1 MTHPL
6 SKPLDLPCGA
16 TLSNRICKAAM
27 SEGLADANNHATPRL
42 ETLYRRWSNSGAGL
56 LLSGNVQVDRWHLE
70 RPGNIV
76 LDDESG
82 MAALTAMAKAGT
94 AGGAHF
100 WLQLSHTGR
109 QVSDAINPAP
119 LAPSSVEI
127 DVPRGLGFT
136 FAPPKEMTEAD
147 IHKVIGQFAFSA
159 RQARV
164 AGFTGVQ
171 LHAAHGYLLSQFLSP
186 LSNRRTDQWGGSLEN
201 RSRFLLE
208 VIAAVRSAV
217 GPDFPIAVK
226 LNSADFQRGGFSF
239 EDSQIVAGWLDQAGV
254 DLIEISGGTYE
265 QPKMANIEG
274 MEPAFDPTIAK
285 STRDREA
292 FFARF
297 APEMRRNVKRAK
309 LMVTG
314 GFRSVEGMADAI
326 ANDGIDLIGLGRP
339 LCLYPDVPGA
349 LLRGELDQFEPWEH
363 RLRLGPGLL
372 GPSSSITLIKAING
386 FGTMNWYNEQLIRIA
401 NGQGP
406 DPRMNFFTAF
416 LRGASRE
423 KRVARALQSEKAS

>member
-217 GPDFPIAVK
+217 GPDFPIGIK
-226 LNSADFQRGGFSF
+226 LNSSDFQKGGFTNA
-239 EDSQIVAGWLDQAGV
+239 ECIQLVHILNDSTLD
-254 DLIEISGGTYE
+254 LLELSGGSLE
-265 QPKMANIEG
+265 QPKVVGLALKEEG
-274 MEPAFDPTIAK
+274 E
-285 STRDREA
+285 
-292 FFARF
+292 
-297 APEMRRNVKRAK
+297 
-309 LMVTG
+309 
-314 GFRSVEGMADAI
+314 
-326 ANDGIDLIGLGRP
+326 DL
-339 LCLYPDVPGA
+339 
-349 LLRGELDQFEPWEH
+349 
-363 RLRLGPGLL
+363 
-372 GPSSSITLIKAING
+372 SLIHI
-386 FGTMNWYNEQLIRIA
+386 
-401 NGQGP
+401 
-406 DPRMNFFTAF
+406 
-416 LRGASRE
+416 
-423 KRVARALQSEKAS
+423 